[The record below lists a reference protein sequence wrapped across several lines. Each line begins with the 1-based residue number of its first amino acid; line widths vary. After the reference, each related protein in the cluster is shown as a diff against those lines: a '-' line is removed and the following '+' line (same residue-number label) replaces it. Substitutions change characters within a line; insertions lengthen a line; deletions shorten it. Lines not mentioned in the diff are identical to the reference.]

1 MAGAAQKGVS
11 AVVIAFGAAAFGAC
25 AYGAYLALFPSA
37 GSTQMIAADAMDAVS
52 MDPSVAD
59 ALGTP
64 LRSYGIDHGTSRGRR
79 NAMERWDREEI
90 GADGD
95 PAEYTTIRFHVAG
108 PLGAAYVHAQVPAK
122 RRRGEL
128 RYVIVEDIR
137 TRRLTYVVDNRM
149 QEMEEANAKAAAAA
163 AAAEAAAA
171 KEPALDARGGVAARR
186 SQTMY
191 ARAASKSAEA
201 SSQQRVAAR
210 YSHARGRERPAG
222 RSLLSAHTSRRR
234 ALCAQ
239 KYSATAPEDVAQQGA
254 HRSGASIPR
263 RRAPSR
269 TAQRGNV
276 DRRRRTASSVGPR
289 RRRAPSKSLPC
300 DPSARIGRGKILEI
314 GARARRVVGHR
325 HALLR
330 APRGTERCRGQ
341 ATARRATEFP
351 AAASSTYF
359 ERDVRAVRQG
369 ANVTFVRPGGRPPA
383 QFLKV
388 ERFLDAKRQLHP
400 ACRSKKSE
408 SRGRRRR
415 RRARISSGFALQL
428 VIPEPAGAHGQTR
441 PLATSRGGGRPSRPT
456 RRANAVRVAR
466 RRAAAIAVRALC
478 ATPA

>member
-1 MAGAAQKGVS
+1 MPSSAETELPRALNPHADDAVATMTLLRATRFFPTASRLALRSPSLRAVAPRRSLCAAKEPPKPDDAAASSAEGPTSITTSGTTETGALREMDDENLPPLEWEPGVAGAAQKGVS

-171 KEPALDARGGVAARR
+171 KEL
-186 SQTMY
+186 
-191 ARAASKSAEA
+191 
-201 SSQQRVAAR
+201 
-210 YSHARGRERPAG
+210 
-222 RSLLSAHTSRRR
+222 
-234 ALCAQ
+234 
-239 KYSATAPEDVAQQGA
+239 
-254 HRSGASIPR
+254 
-263 RRAPSR
+263 PS
-269 TAQRGNV
+269 T
-276 DRRRRTASSVGPR
+276 
-289 RRRAPSKSLPC
+289 
-300 DPSARIGRGKILEI
+300 
-314 GARARRVVGHR
+314 
-325 HALLR
+325 
-330 APRGTERCRGQ
+330 
-341 ATARRATEFP
+341 
-351 AAASSTYF
+351 
-359 ERDVRAVRQG
+359 RAV
-369 ANVTFVRPGGRPPA
+369 
-383 QFLKV
+383 
-388 ERFLDAKRQLHP
+388 E
-400 ACRSKKSE
+400 
-408 SRGRRRR
+408 
-415 RRARISSGFALQL
+415 
-428 VIPEPAGAHGQTR
+428 
-441 PLATSRGGGRPSRPT
+441 
-456 RRANAVRVAR
+456 
-466 RRAAAIAVRALC
+466 
-478 ATPA
+478 

>member
-1 MAGAAQKGVS
+1 MPSWAEWSSRELSGRDDAVATMTLLRATRFFPTAAARLALRSPLRSPLRAAPRRSLCAAKEPPKADDAAASSAEGPTSITTSGTTETGALREMDDENLPPLEWEPGVAGAAQKGVS

-171 KEPALDARGGVAARR
+171 KEL
-186 SQTMY
+186 
-191 ARAASKSAEA
+191 
-201 SSQQRVAAR
+201 
-210 YSHARGRERPAG
+210 
-222 RSLLSAHTSRRR
+222 
-234 ALCAQ
+234 
-239 KYSATAPEDVAQQGA
+239 
-254 HRSGASIPR
+254 
-263 RRAPSR
+263 PS
-269 TAQRGNV
+269 T
-276 DRRRRTASSVGPR
+276 
-289 RRRAPSKSLPC
+289 
-300 DPSARIGRGKILEI
+300 
-314 GARARRVVGHR
+314 
-325 HALLR
+325 
-330 APRGTERCRGQ
+330 
-341 ATARRATEFP
+341 
-351 AAASSTYF
+351 
-359 ERDVRAVRQG
+359 RAV
-369 ANVTFVRPGGRPPA
+369 
-383 QFLKV
+383 
-388 ERFLDAKRQLHP
+388 E
-400 ACRSKKSE
+400 
-408 SRGRRRR
+408 
-415 RRARISSGFALQL
+415 
-428 VIPEPAGAHGQTR
+428 
-441 PLATSRGGGRPSRPT
+441 
-456 RRANAVRVAR
+456 
-466 RRAAAIAVRALC
+466 
-478 ATPA
+478 

>member
-1 MAGAAQKGVS
+1 MPSSAETELPRALNPHADDAVATMTLLRATRFFPTASRLALRSPSLRAAPRRSLCAAKEPPKADDAAASSAEGPTSITTSGTTETGALREMDDENLPPLEWEPGVAGAAQKGVS

-171 KEPALDARGGVAARR
+171 KEL
-186 SQTMY
+186 
-191 ARAASKSAEA
+191 
-201 SSQQRVAAR
+201 
-210 YSHARGRERPAG
+210 
-222 RSLLSAHTSRRR
+222 
-234 ALCAQ
+234 
-239 KYSATAPEDVAQQGA
+239 
-254 HRSGASIPR
+254 
-263 RRAPSR
+263 PS
-269 TAQRGNV
+269 T
-276 DRRRRTASSVGPR
+276 
-289 RRRAPSKSLPC
+289 
-300 DPSARIGRGKILEI
+300 
-314 GARARRVVGHR
+314 
-325 HALLR
+325 
-330 APRGTERCRGQ
+330 
-341 ATARRATEFP
+341 
-351 AAASSTYF
+351 
-359 ERDVRAVRQG
+359 RAV
-369 ANVTFVRPGGRPPA
+369 
-383 QFLKV
+383 
-388 ERFLDAKRQLHP
+388 E
-400 ACRSKKSE
+400 
-408 SRGRRRR
+408 
-415 RRARISSGFALQL
+415 
-428 VIPEPAGAHGQTR
+428 
-441 PLATSRGGGRPSRPT
+441 
-456 RRANAVRVAR
+456 
-466 RRAAAIAVRALC
+466 
-478 ATPA
+478 

>member
-1 MAGAAQKGVS
+1 MCGEGKIVRAHSAAASTTTPTLTLIMLLRSTRFARLALRSPSLRAVAPRRSLCAAKEPPKADEAAASSEPTSITTSGTTETGALREMDDENLPPLEWEPGVAGAAQKGVS

-171 KEPALDARGGVAARR
+171 KEL
-186 SQTMY
+186 
-191 ARAASKSAEA
+191 
-201 SSQQRVAAR
+201 
-210 YSHARGRERPAG
+210 
-222 RSLLSAHTSRRR
+222 
-234 ALCAQ
+234 
-239 KYSATAPEDVAQQGA
+239 
-254 HRSGASIPR
+254 
-263 RRAPSR
+263 PS
-269 TAQRGNV
+269 T
-276 DRRRRTASSVGPR
+276 
-289 RRRAPSKSLPC
+289 
-300 DPSARIGRGKILEI
+300 
-314 GARARRVVGHR
+314 
-325 HALLR
+325 
-330 APRGTERCRGQ
+330 
-341 ATARRATEFP
+341 
-351 AAASSTYF
+351 
-359 ERDVRAVRQG
+359 RAV
-369 ANVTFVRPGGRPPA
+369 
-383 QFLKV
+383 
-388 ERFLDAKRQLHP
+388 E
-400 ACRSKKSE
+400 
-408 SRGRRRR
+408 
-415 RRARISSGFALQL
+415 
-428 VIPEPAGAHGQTR
+428 
-441 PLATSRGGGRPSRPT
+441 
-456 RRANAVRVAR
+456 
-466 RRAAAIAVRALC
+466 
-478 ATPA
+478 